1 MHCFLRLCSTLCFI
15 GNRSNKYKGQWM
27 QNTERFSISFIVW
40 LVCVFILTLLLLL
53 LFCLFAWLL
62 ICLFF
67 DCLLTSREPFLLW
80 VESKER
86 QKVLL
91 DEASMQWSSQNWSP
105 AEAHLR
111 DERHVDFCKNML
123 QRMSF
128 WHPLWK
134 GSPGV
139 WGGVR
144 ELACLRS
151 SVKAGACQV
160 PLFSSVPSVLSS
172 EAPSFQ
178 PPWKLCG
185 LLAVTKR

>member
-15 GNRSNKYKGQWM
+15 GNRSNKHKGQWM
-27 QNTERFSISFIVW
+27 QNTERFSISFMVW
-40 LVCVFILTLLLLL
+40 QVCILILTLLLL
-53 LFCLFAWLL
+53 LFCLFACLL

-67 DCLLTSREPFLLW
+67 DCLLTSREPFSAMGRKQGKTEGATGWSKHAMEQSEL
-80 VESKER
+80 ESGR
-86 QKVLL
+86 
-91 DEASMQWSSQNWSP
+91 ST
-105 AEAHLR
+105 LR

-178 PPWKLCG
+178 PPRKLCG